1 MHLFIWVYS
10 VHSCIVIY
18 KERKNLDILFIGK
31 IWTGKKNRS
40 QESKYFWQCCFE
52 GRRESAIWSVQ
63 SSVVTP
69 HATRDNLIREHLFCL
84 WRGHWCWLV
93 TRLRGGESQ
102 NNGTQLVHWYLQFA
116 AIGPG
121 GARQLI
127 KILATHPQP
136 SYYVEWRRQTKLE
149 LSSKILWCSDLYFV
163 LFVQSNWVVLA
174 WRRVFAIIDE
184 IKGKYFFPISFLH

>member
-1 MHLFIWVYS
+1 MPEIICRIHHDVSASDLILIVTVPGDDRSWQPGARTRHGNSGVKSRSNISRSSDIVLEFSYKLLALGDITAPIFILVYSDLFIPVSWFTRR
-10 VHSCIVIY
+10 
-18 KERKNLDILFIGK
+18 EKNLDILFIGK

-102 NNGTQLVHWYLQFA
+102 NNGTQLVHWYL
-116 AIGPG
+116 
-121 GARQLI
+121 
-127 KILATHPQP
+127 
-136 SYYVEWRRQTKLE
+136 
-149 LSSKILWCSDLYFV
+149 
-163 LFVQSNWVVLA
+163 
-174 WRRVFAIIDE
+174 
-184 IKGKYFFPISFLH
+184 